1 MLTKP
6 PVPFDLCVAVVAAF
20 NQEKALVGAFSVIVQ
35 PVVEPMD
42 QFATLS
48 HLDIYKSLHHLQER
62 AIKNFWS
69 ADPAYGDRIR
79 HLIKTQYSKKPSSTK
94 ASL

>member
-1 MLTKP
+1 VSGDVTRWNSGDEDNFTQVGVFYNKVLNEEEK
-6 PVPFDLCVAVVAAF
+6 FRLCDNIA
-20 NQEKALVGAFSVIVQ
+20 
-35 PVVEPMD
+35 
-42 QFATLS
+42 S
-48 HLDIYKSLHHLQER
+48 HLCNAQPFIQER